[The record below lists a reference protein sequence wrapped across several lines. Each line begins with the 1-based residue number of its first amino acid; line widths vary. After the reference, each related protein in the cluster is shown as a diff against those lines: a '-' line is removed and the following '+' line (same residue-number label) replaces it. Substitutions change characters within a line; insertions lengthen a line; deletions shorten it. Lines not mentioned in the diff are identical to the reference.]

1 MGVRR
6 SPILMPINI
15 WINLEIKAKKRG
27 TIDEQ
32 YEDEEKLHPSEKVS
46 MPQSWF

>member
-1 MGVRR
+1 
-6 SPILMPINI
+6 MPINI

-32 YEDEEKLHPSEKVS
+32 YEDEENLVGKRFVVYGGLSRNC
-46 MPQSWF
+46 

>member
-1 MGVRR
+1 
-6 SPILMPINI
+6 MPINI

-32 YEDEEKLHPSEKVS
+32 YEDEENLVGKRFVGYGGLRRNC
-46 MPQSWF
+46 